1 MKIWLFLLVDKIRIC
16 RRFRRF
22 GTGPSG
28 DGGDGDGGDDK
39 GGRQKEAKYGDCMV
53 SMKSS

>member
-28 DGGDGDGGDDK
+28 DGGDDK